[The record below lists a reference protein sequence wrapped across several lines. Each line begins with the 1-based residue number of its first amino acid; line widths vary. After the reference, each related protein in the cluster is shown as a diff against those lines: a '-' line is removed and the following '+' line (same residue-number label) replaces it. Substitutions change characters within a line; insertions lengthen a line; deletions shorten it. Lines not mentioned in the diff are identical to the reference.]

1 MTHDTPPKRI
11 WACPPDIFDSMGF
24 WQDQPHPY
32 GTEYTLT
39 SEADAMVAAALR
51 VKPLQWKEYP
61 NQGNWRADT
70 PVGEYSVGF
79 DDGWWA
85 QLEGVE
91 FWDWQTP
98 EDPRSYSGP
107 EAGMRACKAD
117 YEARILATL
126 EDSIPAPASSALDKL
141 IAEAV
146 AAATPTMQRA
156 ARVLHDEAMAA
167 AYLGENVTEDE
178 AAMLQFIDALGGKT
192 KVINA
197 LHALAT
203 ATKGATP

>member
-11 WACPPDIFDSMGF
+11 TREEAQAAVDPMLIAEILRDFGTNFDGIYPVDVLARGVGPEQSMIGLAIKRG
-24 WQDQPHPY
+24 HLI
-32 GTEYTLT
+32 TT
-39 SEADAMVAAALR
+39 SEAEAMVAAALR
-51 VKPLQWKEYP
+51 EAAELV
-61 NQGNWRADT
+61 ADDH
-70 PVGEYSVGF
+70 VS
-79 DDGWWA
+79 DA
-85 QLEGVE
+85 ILNL
-91 FWDWQTP
+91 
-98 EDPRSYSGP
+98 
-107 EAGMRACKAD
+107 AD
-117 YEARILATL
+117 NHAA
-126 EDSIPAPASSALDKL
+126 AALDKL

>member
-1 MTHDTPPKRI
+1 MTVEVCPICDIAGCKHIRERTHPMTHDTPPKRI
-11 WACPPDIFDSMGF
+11 WVV
-24 WQDQPHPY
+24 Y
-32 GTEYTLT
+32 GRVYDRKPETPGLAAATEYTLT
-39 SEADAMVAAALR
+39 SEADAMVAAVVREAAAHGDAWIA
-51 VKPLQWKEYP
+51 VFGDVEIKHTPANAYA
-61 NQGNWRADT
+61 ADA
-70 PVGEYSVGF
+70 V
-79 DDGWWA
+79 
-85 QLEGVE
+85 L
-91 FWDWQTP
+91 
-98 EDPRSYSGP
+98 
-107 EAGMRACKAD
+107 D
-117 YEARILATL
+117 YQDAILALT
-126 EDSIPAPASSALDKL
+126 PQPASAALDKL

>member
-11 WACPPDIFDSMGF
+11 WTFDRYVNGILM
-24 WQDQPHPY
+24 
-32 GTEYTLT
+32 
-39 SEADAMVAAALR
+39 A
-51 VKPLQWKEYP
+51 
-61 NQGNWRADT
+61 
-70 PVGEYSVGF
+70 
-79 DDGWWA
+79 
-85 QLEGVE
+85 EGVE
-91 FWDWQTP
+91 I
-98 EDPRSYSGP
+98 E
-107 EAGMRACKAD
+107 KAD
-117 YEARILATL
+117 TFEQAAKAAARLASRGPKGEAPVLVLRDIKHTPANAYAADAVLDYQDAILAL
-126 EDSIPAPASSALDKL
+126 IPQPASAVLDKL

>member
-1 MTHDTPPKRI
+1 MVDLISREAALAIIDPGDGDFHAGNYNGIAALPTVTGYP
-11 WACPPDIFDSMGF
+11 
-24 WQDQPHPY
+24 
-32 GTEYTLT
+32 LT
-39 SEADAMVAAALR
+39 SDAEAMVAAALR
-51 VKPLQWKEYP
+51 GATRVAVEAAIDYWEETEKPVEQRKHGGKGLPACVAAEI
-61 NQGNWRADT
+61 
-70 PVGEYSVGF
+70 
-79 DDGWWA
+79 
-85 QLEGVE
+85 EG
-91 FWDWQTP
+91 
-98 EDPRSYSGP
+98 
-107 EAGMRACKAD
+107 
-117 YEARILATL
+117 L
-126 EDSIPAPASSALDKL
+126 IPQPASAALDKL

-156 ARVLHDEAMAA
+156 ALVLHDEAMAA